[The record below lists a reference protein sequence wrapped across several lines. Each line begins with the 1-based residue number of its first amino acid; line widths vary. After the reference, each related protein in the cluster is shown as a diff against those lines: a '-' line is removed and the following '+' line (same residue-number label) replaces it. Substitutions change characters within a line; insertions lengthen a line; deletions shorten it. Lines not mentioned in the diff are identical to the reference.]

1 MAVAKEHSAVERER
15 TIESKLKALETQMEN
30 FKQAKSQ
37 LVATLEIEK
46 AKTEAVQE
54 ELDRYMQAHLQLVTV
69 IVDIISNW
77 TYIYTQC

>member
-1 MAVAKEHSAVERER
+1 MAVAKEHSAVEREH
-15 TIESKLKALETQMEN
+15 TIESKLKALEAQMEN

-54 ELDRYMQAHLQLVTV
+54 ELDRY
-69 IVDIISNW
+69 
-77 TYIYTQC
+77 